1 MKNVNLIFSSSQK
14 KGIVYYQITKKY
26 RKTKINLSFCKGFWH
41 LFPKKNYFYFIKNYD
56 KMKLTRII
64 VPILAS
70 LLFYSCASNNLSYE
84 GKAFKT
90 AYESIKADELKKN
103 LMVIASDEMEGRQ
116 TGSEGQK
123 KAGVYMIDY
132 YKNLGVSYPKAL
144 GSYYQKVPKEALKSR
159 RGELPDSENILAFI
173 EGTEKPEEIIVISA
187 HYDHVGTN
195 NGVVYNGADDD
206 GSGTVAVMEIA
217 EAFQQAK
224 KAGKGPKRSILFLHV
239 TGEEH
244 GLLGSKYYSDNPVF
258 DLKNTVANLNID
270 MIGRSD
276 KENEGKNYVYVI
288 GSDMLST
295 ELKKINVAAN
305 KATQNLELNYKYDDP
320 NDPMRLYY
328 RSDHYNF
335 AKHGIPVAFFFDGIH
350 EDYHQPTD
358 DPEKIDYP
366 LLQKRAQLVFATAW
380 ELANRKERIVVD
392 KK

>member
-14 KGIVYYQITKKY
+14 KGRVYYQITKKY
-26 RKTKINLSFCKGFWH
+26 RKTKISLSFCKGFRH
-41 LFPKKNYFYFIKNYD
+41 LFPKKNYFYFIKND
-56 KMKLTRII
+56 KKMKLTRIF
-64 VPILAS
+64 VPIVAS
-70 LLFYSCASNNLSYE
+70 LVLYSCASNNLSYE

-244 GLLGSKYYSDNPVF
+244 GLLGSKYYSENPVF

>member
-1 MKNVNLIFSSSQK
+1 MKNVNLISSSSQK
-14 KGIVYYQITKKY
+14 KGRVYYQITKKY
-26 RKTKINLSFCKGFWH
+26 RKTKISLSFCKGFRY
-41 LFPKKNYFYFIKNYD
+41 LFPKKNYFYFIKNYE
-56 KMKLTRII
+56 KMKLTRIF
-64 VPILAS
+64 VPIVAS
-70 LLFYSCASNNLSYE
+70 LVLYSCASNNLSYE

-90 AYESIKADELKKN
+90 AYGSIKADELKKN

-244 GLLGSKYYSDNPVF
+244 GLLGSKYYSENPVF

-295 ELKKINVAAN
+295 ELKKINMAAN

>member
-1 MKNVNLIFSSSQK
+1 MNVNLIYSSSHK
-14 KGIVYYQITKKY
+14 KGRIYYQITKKY
-26 RKTKINLSFCKGFWH
+26 RKTKISLSFCKGFRY
-41 LFPKKNYFYFIKNYD
+41 LFPKKNYFYFIKND
-56 KMKLTRII
+56 KKMKLTRIF
-64 VPILAS
+64 VPIVAS
-70 LLFYSCASNNLSYE
+70 LVLYSCVSNNLSYE

-187 HYDHVGTN
+187 HYDHVGNN
-195 NGVVYNGADDD
+195 NGVIYNGADDD

-224 KAGKGPKRSILFLHV
+224 KSGKGPKRSILFLHV

-244 GLLGSKYYSDNPVF
+244 GLLGSKYYSENPVF